1 MNLQNVEIDDE
12 NVMVLIGKPFQLNYR
27 TSAISYPKFS
37 LSDGLIIIKDIDTD
51 YNTMPGASIGHALLI
66 LPTTLGKHIIT
77 KTVRS
82 PIPSVKPYT
91 KKLIVNVVNNAK
103 MINKQVGGT
112 KKKLSKRWIEY

>member
-1 MNLQNVEIDDE
+1 MNLQSVEIDDE

-27 TSAISYPKFS
+27 TSAISFPKFS

-77 KTVRS
+77 KTVHS